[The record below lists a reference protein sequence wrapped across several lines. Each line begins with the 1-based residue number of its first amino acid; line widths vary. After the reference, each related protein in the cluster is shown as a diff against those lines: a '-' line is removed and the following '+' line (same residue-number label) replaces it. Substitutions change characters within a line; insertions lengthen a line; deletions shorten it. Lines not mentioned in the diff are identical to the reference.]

1 MCGNCKQAVERRT
14 EAAAKLF
21 AACSGRDAIRAGLK
35 LVYPVEPVPYDMREM
50 AMRIGG
56 QA

>member
-1 MCGNCKQAVERRT
+1 MCAEGKAAMDQRREAVHRLMEVCSERCLIAQR
-14 EAAAKLF
+14 L
-21 AACSGRDAIRAGLK
+21 R
-35 LVYPVEPVPYDMREM
+35 LVYPVEPVPYELHSL